1 MVTKRVHD
9 GEALYIV
16 ASVGGKTGEF
26 RFEGEYV
33 DLLQGTVHR
42 DGLKLA
48 PYELY
53 ILKKA

>member
-1 MVTKRVHD
+1 MVTERVS
-9 GEALYIV
+9 GEDTLYLV
-16 ASVGGKTGEF
+16 ASVGGKAGEF

-33 DLLQGTVHR
+33 DLLQGTVYR
-42 DGLKLA
+42 DGLKLT